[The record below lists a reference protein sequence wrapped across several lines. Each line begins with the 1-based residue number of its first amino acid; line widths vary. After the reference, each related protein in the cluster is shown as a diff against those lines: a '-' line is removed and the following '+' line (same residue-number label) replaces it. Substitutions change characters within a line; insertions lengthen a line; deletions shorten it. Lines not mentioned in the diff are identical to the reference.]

1 MSHITFCWRV
11 STHCVQLWCLLS
23 WPIFLFWWSFCT
35 SEYLFPFSGARNL
48 SSKKKMLWMLP
59 CRHISDYDFS
69 IHIVSPKHNKS
80 TSGRTEPLLNR
91 LIKHY
96 LLPLLG
102 SAQVPPL
109 VLICCQKEWTAAFW
123 KQVTVKGNEGGRQRT
138 TYIPGAY
145 GTGLPCP
152 GKIQPKKQTVG
163 SVVRGC
169 LLSTEAEYWF

>member
-1 MSHITFCWRV
+1 MS
-11 STHCVQLWCLLS
+11 SS
-23 WPIFLFWWSFCT
+23 DAYYPDLFF
-35 SEYLFPFSGARNL
+35 FSGEVFALLNTYFL
-48 SSKKKMLWMLP
+48 SLELEICLVKKKMLWMLP

-69 IHIVSPKHNKS
+69 IHIVSPEHNKS
-80 TSGRTEPLLNR
+80 TSGRTESLLNR

-138 TYIPGAY
+138 TYSWSLWDRSSMSRQNPTKETNCGQCSER
-145 GTGLPCP
+145 LPFVHWSW
-152 GKIQPKKQTVG
+152 ILVLTTW
-163 SVVRGC
+163 R
-169 LLSTEAEYWF
+169 